1 MTKTTNCL
9 ISEKIFKE
17 DLMSQIMGLF
27 IMDNG
32 QKMGLGMG
40 KGHKYGRMGPNTLAI
55 GKMIKHMEKE
65 DLFMQM
71 EMYMK
76 GIG

>member
-1 MTKTTNCL
+1 
-9 ISEKIFKE
+9 
-17 DLMSQIMGLF
+17 MGLY

-40 KGHKYGRMGPNTLAI
+40 KVHKFGRMGPNILGI
-55 GKMIKHMEKE
+55 GKMIKLMEKE

-71 EMYMK
+71 EMYMRE
-76 GIG
+76 IG

>member
-1 MTKTTNCL
+1 
-9 ISEKIFKE
+9 
-17 DLMSQIMGLF
+17 MSQIMGLY

-40 KGHKYGRMGPNTLAI
+40 KVHKFGKMGPNILGI
-55 GKMIKHMEKE
+55 GKMIKLMEKE

-71 EMYMK
+71 EMYMRE
-76 GIG
+76 IG

>member
-1 MTKTTNCL
+1 
-9 ISEKIFKE
+9 
-17 DLMSQIMGLF
+17 MSQIMGLY

-40 KGHKYGRMGPNTLAI
+40 KVLKFGRMGPNILGI
-55 GKMIKHMEKE
+55 GKMIKLMEKE

-71 EMYMK
+71 EMYMRE
-76 GIG
+76 IG